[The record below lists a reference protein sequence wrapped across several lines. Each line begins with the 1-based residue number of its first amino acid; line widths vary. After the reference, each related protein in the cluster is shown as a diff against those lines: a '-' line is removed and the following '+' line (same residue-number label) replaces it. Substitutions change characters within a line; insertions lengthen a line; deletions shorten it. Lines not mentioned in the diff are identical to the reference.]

1 MTYLDPFA
9 CALFVVAAFVI
20 AGIAQTFWLRS
31 ELSQRF
37 AMPLDGGRSF
47 RGKRIFGDNKTARGF
62 IVMVP
67 AAALAFAGLYHFL
80 AVLQP
85 RWTEGIWALTGFQF
99 FALGGL
105 ASFGFMIGEIPNSF
119 LKRRLGL
126 SPGGTPRGRLARLA
140 CFLGDRLDS
149 ILGMLLAM
157 SLVVP
162 TPWQLWLFVLLIGPG
177 IHLLFSAALFSLGVK
192 RRWA

>member
-1 MTYLDPFA
+1 MYLDPFA
-9 CALFVVAAFVI
+9 CALFVVAAFVL
-20 AGIAQTFWLRS
+20 AGVAQTLWLRT
-31 ELSQRF
+31 ELSLRF

-67 AAALAFAGLYHFL
+67 AAAIAFAGLYHFL
-80 AVLQP
+80 ALLQP
-85 RWTEGIWALTGFQF
+85 AGMQRIWALTGLQF

-105 ASFGFMIGEIPNSF
+105 SSVGFMLGEIPNSF
-119 LKRRLGL
+119 LKRQFGVP
-126 SPGGTPRGRLARLA
+126 PGGTPRGRLARLA

-162 TPWQLWLFVLLIGPG
+162 TPWQMWLFVLLIGPG